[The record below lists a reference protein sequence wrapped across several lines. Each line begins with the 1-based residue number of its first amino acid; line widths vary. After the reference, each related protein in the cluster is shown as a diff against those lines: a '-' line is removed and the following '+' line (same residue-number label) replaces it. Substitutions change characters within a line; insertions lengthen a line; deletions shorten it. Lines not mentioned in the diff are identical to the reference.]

1 MPAKDSHNGVSLV
14 HHHPDYYLK
23 DGNITF
29 LVRYTFFF
37 YLARADQH
45 MGAGPGY
52 TFSRA
57 SPLFRNRV
65 AIFHEGIRKGSPGG
79 IL

>member
-1 MPAKDSHNGVSLV
+1 MSAKDSHNGVSLV

-29 LVRYTFFF
+29 LVRYTFF

-45 MGAGPGY
+45 MGAG
-52 TFSRA
+52 SRYA
-57 SPLFRNRV
+57 LSRSSPL
-65 AIFHEGIRKGSPGG
+65 
-79 IL
+79 L